1 MGRAG
6 ERKTTDI
13 EKNPTSAPQRSK
25 GSPTSIRGRV
35 KCTQSL
41 SQGHCWQ
48 YRSISTNFVHAG
60 SFEPEEGRGWVPH
73 STTLGFGSEKWAV
86 FEIHP
91 MGTASRHQEKLVWFR
106 QKEPPR
112 YVSLYNYYLAVC
124 ALPWATSTACSPLW
138 PCPEEAGSGSVLPHH
153 ALSQAR
159 SSLPRHLE
167 SSVTRF
173 KCFKILHFQSKNKQS
188 QHCVTE
194 NALNTGAL
202 LLTVNRTWIPISN

>member
-25 GSPTSIRGRV
+25 GSPTSIHGRV

-106 QKEPPR
+106 QKEPL
-112 YVSLYNYYLAVC
+112 V
-124 ALPWATSTACSPLW
+124 TSHCTIITWLFV
-138 PCPEEAGSGSVLPHH
+138 PCPGLPPQLAPPSGHVRRRRVLARFYPTMPCHRPD
-153 ALSQAR
+153 QA
-159 SSLPRHLE
+159 SHVTWSHL
-167 SSVTRF
+167 
-173 KCFKILHFQSKNKQS
+173 
-188 QHCVTE
+188 
-194 NALNTGAL
+194 
-202 LLTVNRTWIPISN
+202 